1 MGSNPQSLYP
11 YDDTSDDLLI
21 GGHVSM
27 AEPDYFI
34 GSVRE
39 ALRTNSTALMI
50 FLGPPQNTIRKDI
63 GELRFDEGKKL
74 WVDNHRS
81 VKNIAVHFPYILNP
95 TTIDEEKGRFYCQF
109 IEEELIRMEKAGLS
123 LMCLHPGS
131 AKGGDR
137 TRQAD
142 VLIERMRPI
151 FAKHPNIR
159 CSFETMAGS
168 GSTLNVGINES
179 ALLVKKMNLDNF
191 GITLDTCHLFAS
203 GEDFTDVDGI
213 LRKIERSIGFEKIF
227 LIHLNDSVNPRGSNI
242 DRHARIGQGMIG
254 EGDLMR
260 FALAKEFSN
269 VPKILETPV
278 DKENDSRLKEITMI
292 RNLYLSKKL

>member
-1 MGSNPQSLYP
+1 MVSNHQSLNP
-11 YDDTSDDLLI
+11 YSSSKDDLII

-27 AEPDYFI
+27 AAPEFFL
-34 GSVRE
+34 GSVKE
-39 ALRTNSTALMI
+39 ALGTNSTALMI
-50 FLGPPQNTIRKDI
+50 FMGPPQNTLRKDVS
-63 GELRFDEGKKL
+63 ELRFDEGKKL
-74 WVDNHRS
+74 WAENGRRLENV
-81 VKNIAVHFPYILNP
+81 AVHFPYILNP
-95 TTIDEEKGRFYCQF
+95 STIDEEKGRLYCKF
-109 IEEELIRMEKAGLS
+109 IDEELDRMEQAGIS

-137 TRQAD
+137 TKQAD
-142 VLIERMRPI
+142 VLVERMRPI

-179 ALLVKKMNLDNF
+179 AMLVKKMNLDNF

-203 GEDFTDVDGI
+203 GEDFSDVDGL
-213 LRKIERSIGFEKIF
+213 LRKIERNIGFEKIF
-227 LIHLNDSVNPRGSNI
+227 LIHLNDSINPRGSNL
-242 DRHARIGQGMIG
+242 DRHARIGEGMIG

-260 FALAKEFSN
+260 FALAKELSN

-278 DKENDSRLKEITMI
+278 DMNSDSRLREITRI
-292 RNLYLSKKL
+292 RNLYLSKNK